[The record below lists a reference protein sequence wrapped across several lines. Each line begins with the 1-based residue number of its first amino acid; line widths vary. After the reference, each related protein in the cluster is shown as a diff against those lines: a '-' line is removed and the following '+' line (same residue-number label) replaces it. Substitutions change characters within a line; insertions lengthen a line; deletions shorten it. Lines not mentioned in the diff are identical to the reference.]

1 MVKEMI
7 KKGIMREQPHEIEGT
22 NQEKRMRKN
31 E

>member
-22 NQEKRMRKN
+22 NQEK